1 MVEELLTPNDSQVL
15 WPKIE
20 MISLL
25 EKTEVLR
32 QVSML
37 DGIAALLQCLDKRVD
52 WMLLIG
58 GGSSARA
65 MSVHLQLRRIFLFH
79 RENLA
84 YQHHPI
90 DTTVIR

>member
-37 DGIAALLQCLDKRVD
+37 DGIAALL
-52 WMLLIG
+52 
-58 GGSSARA
+58 
-65 MSVHLQLRRIFLFH
+65 
-79 RENLA
+79 
-84 YQHHPI
+84 
-90 DTTVIR
+90 